1 MNFFDEA
8 GAISG
13 MIQMKKA
20 SQSEIAKMLGVS
32 QSYVANK
39 LRLLGL
45 DEELRKKIIDEGLSE
60 RHARALLKIDKNL
73 RPEALNRICERRLN
87 VRESEAL
94 IDMMRTKD
102 LANTIGKSD
111 RLSAIDVFLTGVK
124 DSLSSLSSLGVGAT
138 QKLSYHGSKII
149 LTISLDEDQ
158 NR

>member
-60 RHARALLKIDKNL
+60 RHARALLKLDKNL
-73 RPEALNRICERRLN
+73 RPEALDRICERRLN

-138 QKLSYHGSKII
+138 QKLSYHGSKIM